1 MLYLKH
7 EEQTESSISNDL
19 IFLKFK
25 IVYSQTS
32 NNMQK
37 YEDFPVLPVL
47 AFHCRVESAIMFCT
61 GRH

>member
-25 IVYSQTS
+25 IVYSQAK
-32 NNMQK
+32 NLK
-37 YEDFPVLPVL
+37 
-47 AFHCRVESAIMFCT
+47 
-61 GRH
+61 